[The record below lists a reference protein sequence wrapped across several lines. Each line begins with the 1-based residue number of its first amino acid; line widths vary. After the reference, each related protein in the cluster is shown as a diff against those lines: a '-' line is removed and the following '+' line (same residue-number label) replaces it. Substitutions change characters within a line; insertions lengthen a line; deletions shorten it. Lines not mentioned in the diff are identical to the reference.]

1 MVQLSTSWTKLNTYT
16 VDTYGFKGEFALWAK
31 ISETDIAGNRTK
43 VSYDWDFTLTY
54 GWQTSYDAQDY
65 VTGAGWNEATY
76 REYSSSGTLRS
87 GSEWINHADDG
98 TGSGTGYGRTRMG
111 GMNFDTDWVAGS
123 FTLPTIARASLP
135 SVSPNPITL
144 SSNTNTLTVATNRK
158 SSSFTHDIT
167 CTIGSYTETKTGI
180 TDTTTFDIPKTILSD
195 FTATSKTLEGTIT
208 CVTKNG
214 ATNIGTKSVNFNA
227 QIDETQEHP
236 SITSVTLTDTNPN
249 SAAIEAQGSY
259 IKYATNLSA
268 SIALGVTGSYTEL
281 ASAVVQCGTKQQT
294 YALSGTSQT
303 ITFTYDKLDADALI
317 ITVYD
322 KRGTTATQTKTWTLI
337 PYRDITVTGSVD
349 RMSETGNTISFSL
362 SGACFGGSFGNATNT
377 VTVSYKYKLHTASTW
392 SDGTQTFTFTPSGS
406 GETTYSYSNT
416 LTGFAYDQQYDLQF
430 TVTDMFTFAT
440 TRTLVLTVGIPVY
453 GNGEDFFAV
462 YGKSYLHFDRDNPN
476 KFWDLKEG
484 LDAILQYHAQ
494 TNLLTIECETSTV
507 GGITYT
513 VNDDGTIRAQGTSTG
528 SLFRVGTAYGLKKGE
543 LWYYFTGCPSGG
555 SSSTYYT
562 GYETQ
567 SIPIS
572 TDESITLLLPADTGN
587 GDTLADYGVWGATTP
602 YYIYIASGQTVDL
615 TFKPMIRDIRIAS
628 DSYVSAY
635 PQIFTADW
643 TASTSS
649 GLNAV
654 LTDRVTIPS
663 GTYLVYVHRPTCS
676 TSMFSLCV
684 RANGSDYNNY
694 LTNTQFESICAIQR
708 YTGTTYLEVCA
719 TTSASATFSNLER
732 GKLIVAKI
740 G

>member
-144 SSNTNTLTVATNRK
+144 SSTTNTLTVATNRK
-158 SSSFTHDIT
+158 STSFTHDIT

-180 TDTTTFDIPKTILSD
+180 TDDTTFDIPKTVLSD

-214 ATNIGTKSVNFNA
+214 STTIGTKTVNFTA

-236 SITSVTLTDTNPN
+236 SIASVTLTDTNPN

-268 SIALGVTGSYTEL
+268 SIVLGVTGSYTEL

-303 ITFTYDKLDADALI
+303 IVFTYDKLDADALI

-322 KRGTTATQTKTWTLI
+322 KRGTIATQTETWTLI

-362 SGACFGGSFGNATNT
+362 SGACFGGSFGAVANSVT
-377 VTVSYKYKLHTASTW
+377 VTYKYKLHNASTW
-392 SDGTQTFTFTPSGS
+392 SDGSESFTFTPSGS
-406 GETTYSYSNT
+406 GETTYTYSNT
-416 LTGFAYDQQYDLQF
+416 LTGFAYDQQFDFQF
-430 TVTDMFTFAT
+430 TVTDMFTDAT
-440 TRTLVLTVGIPVY
+440 TRVLVLTVGIPVY
-453 GNGEDFFAV
+453 GNGEDFFSV

-476 KFWDLKEG
+476 KFWNLKEG
-484 LDAILQYHAQ
+484 LDAILEYHAQ
-494 TNLLTIECETSTV
+494 TNLLTIECETTTV
-507 GGITYT
+507 NGITYT
-513 VNDDGTIRAQGTSTG
+513 VNEDGTIRAQGTKTG
-528 SLFRVGTAYGLKKGE
+528 DSPFRIGTAYGLSNDK
-543 LWYYFTGCPSGG
+543 WYWFSGCPSGG
-555 SSSTYYT
+555 SEDTYYT
-562 GYETQ
+562 GFETT

-572 TDESITLLLPADTGN
+572 PTESITVLLVGETGN
-587 GDTLADYGVWGATTP
+587 GVLTGGQYAPWHGYLPFYVC
-602 YYIYIASGQTVDL
+602 IKSGQTVDI
-615 TFKPMIRDIRIAS
+615 TFKPMVRDERIAS
-628 DSYVSAY
+628 DSFVSPY
-635 PQIFTADW
+635 NKIKTKEYNFSPKSLSVTNGNECQITLPDDFQKSLGVVIKDAW
-643 TASTSS
+643 PNNNWNNGA
-649 GLNAV
+649 L
-654 LTDRVTIPS
+654 VTICRDLTLEATTAGATS
-663 GTYLVYVHRPTCS
+663 YVYLTTNTAQSYQIKLWLVYIS
-676 TSMFSLCV
+676 
-684 RANGSDYNNY
+684 
-694 LTNTQFESICAIQR
+694 Q
-708 YTGTTYLEVCA
+708 
-719 TTSASATFSNLER
+719 
-732 GKLIVAKI
+732 
-740 G
+740 

>member
-31 ISETDIAGNRTK
+31 ISETDVANNRTK

-144 SSNTNTLTVATNRK
+144 SANTNPLTVATNRK
-158 SSSFTHDIT
+158 SASFTHDVT
-167 CTIGSYTETKTGI
+167 CTIGTFTATNSGVGESTS
-180 TDTTTFDIPKTILSD
+180 FDIPKTVISD
-195 FTATSKTLEGTIT
+195 FSATSKTLEGTIT

-214 ATNIGTKSVNFNA
+214 ATTIGTKTVTFTA
-227 QIDETQEHP
+227 QVDETQEHP

-268 SIALGVTGSYTEL
+268 SIVLGVTGSYTEL

-317 ITVYD
+317 VTVYD
-322 KRGTTATQTKTWTLI
+322 KRGTTATQTETWTLI

-362 SGACFGGSFGNATNT
+362 SGACFGGSFGSATNT
-377 VTVSYKYKLHTASTW
+377 VTVSYKYKLHNASVWT
-392 SDGTQTFTFTPSGS
+392 DGSQTFTFTPSGS

-416 LTGFAYDQQYDLQF
+416 LSGFAYDQQYDITF
-430 TVTDMFTFAT
+430 TVTDMFTSAT
-440 TRTLVLTVGIPVY
+440 TRPLVLTVGIPVY
-453 GNGEDFFAV
+453 GNGEDFFSV

-476 KFWDLKEG
+476 KFWNLKEG
-484 LDAILQYHAQ
+484 LDAILEYHAQ
-494 TNLLTIECETSTV
+494 TNLITVTASTTTENGV
-507 GGITYT
+507 TFT
-513 VNDDGTIRAQGTSTG
+513 VNEDGSVKVTGTPTEDTAFLVGYSQ
-528 SLFRVGTAYGLKKGE
+528 SLDTSKQ
-543 LWYYFTGCPSGG
+543 WYFNGCPSGG
-555 SSSTYYT
+555 SSSTYYC
-562 GYETQ
+562 GWETM
-567 SIPIS
+567 SSPMG
-572 TDESITLLLPADTGN
+572 TLVMSADTGSGSILDPVDN
-587 GDTLADYGVWGATTP
+587 YPSSVP
-602 YYIYIASGQTVDL
+602 FYIVIKSGYNANL
-615 TFKPMIRDIRIAS
+615 TFYPMIRDIRIAS
-628 DSYVSAY
+628 DTYVPIYDTNGHELTGWQNNWRTNGQSYWQRIGNMVYMQVTMRDGTTTDGTVALTLPY
-635 PQIFTADW
+635 EADA
-643 TASTSS
+643 TVITGMLSTS
-649 GLNAV
+649 GVNGYARV
-654 LTDRVTIPS
+654 NGTQLT
-663 GTYLVYVHRPTCS
+663 VHS
-676 TSMFSLCV
+676 VS
-684 RANGSDYNNY
+684 
-694 LTNTQFESICAIQR
+694 TNTNCMFQIA
-708 YTGTTYLEVCA
+708 Y
-719 TTSASATFSNLER
+719 
-732 GKLIVAKI
+732 KI
-740 G
+740 K

>member
-31 ISETDIAGNRTK
+31 ISETDVANNRTK

-144 SSNTNTLTVATNRK
+144 SANTNPLTVATNRK
-158 SSSFTHDIT
+158 SASFTHDVT
-167 CTIGSYTETKTGI
+167 CTIGTFTATNSGVGESTS
-180 TDTTTFDIPKTILSD
+180 FDIPKTVISD
-195 FTATSKTLEGTIT
+195 FSATSKTLEGTIT

-214 ATNIGTKSVNFNA
+214 ATTIGTKTVTFTA
-227 QIDETQEHP
+227 QVDETQEHP

-268 SIALGVTGSYTEL
+268 SIVLGVTGSYTEL

-317 ITVYD
+317 VTVYD
-322 KRGTTATQTKTWTLI
+322 KRGTTATQTETWTLI

-362 SGACFGGSFGNATNT
+362 SGACFGGSFGSATNT
-377 VTVSYKYKLHTASTW
+377 VTVSYKYKLHNASVWT
-392 SDGTQTFTFTPSGS
+392 DGSQTFTFTPSGS

-416 LTGFAYDQQYDLQF
+416 LSGFAYDQQYDITF
-430 TVTDMFTFAT
+430 TVTDMFTSAT
-440 TRTLVLTVGIPVY
+440 TRPLVLTVGIPVY
-453 GNGEDFFAV
+453 GNGEDFFSV

-476 KFWDLKEG
+476 KFWNLKEG
-484 LDAILQYHAQ
+484 LDAILEYHAQ
-494 TNLLTIECETSTV
+494 TNLFTITGESTV
-507 GGITYT
+507 NDGITFT
-513 VNDDGTIRAQGTSTG
+513 VNDDGTVKANGTSTRPSG
-528 SLFRVGTAYGLKKGE
+528 ASFITLGVFYGEVGKTYIMN
-543 LWYYFTGCPSGG
+543 GCPSGG
-555 SSSTYYT
+555 STETYTLGIRDLNGGNPVQHET
-562 GYETQ
+562 GDGLEFTV
-567 SIPIS
+567 
-572 TDESITLLLPADTGN
+572 THT
-587 GDTLADYGVWGATTP
+587 
-602 YYIYIASGQTVDL
+602 SGYRVACYVRSGTTVDNIVY
-615 TFKPMIRDIRIAS
+615 KPMIRDARIAS
-628 DSYVSAY
+628 DVFVQNVDTNGHELTTWQNSWNTNGQSYWQRIGNMVYMQVTMRDGTTTDGTVALTLPY
-635 PQIFTADW
+635 EADA
-643 TASTSS
+643 TVITGMLSTS
-649 GLNAV
+649 GVNGYA
-654 LTDRVTIPS
+654 RVS
-663 GTYLVYVHRPTCS
+663 GTQLTVHS
-676 TSMFSLCV
+676 VS
-684 RANGSDYNNY
+684 
-694 LTNTQFESICAIQR
+694 TNTNCMFQIA
-708 YTGTTYLEVCA
+708 Y
-719 TTSASATFSNLER
+719 
-732 GKLIVAKI
+732 KI
-740 G
+740 K